1 MRMTGFI
8 KNKLFIKIAS
18 YIIIGVIFLFLFNSL
33 WINWQKIQE
42 YNFSFNYVY
51 LIFSVLILAVSTVF
65 MALIWRKII
74 VQLDNSKP
82 IASLRAI
89 KIFVYSMFGKYL
101 PGQIWMP
108 LSRVYLATKEGLSKE
123 ILALSI
129 LYETI
134 ISITAGFLFAFL
146 TLGPSLS
153 EFYPS
158 FNFYFV
164 VFVVFAGILSIII
177 LPRVFRMVLK
187 ITAKKFKVDINVAK
201 TSLGSKNV
209 LVIFFYYFV
218 AYALT
223 GFSFFFF
230 INSFYH
236 LSMSSILTI
245 VGGSVLAVVLG
256 TVAFFAPAGLGVRDG
271 ILIVFLGFYF
281 PIGIATL
288 ISIASRIWVT
298 LTELTLFFLVFIL
311 FKLRGLI
318 KSNN

>member
-1 MRMTGFI
+1 MTGFI

-153 EFYPS
+153 
-158 FNFYFV
+158 
-164 VFVVFAGILSIII
+164 
-177 LPRVFRMVLK
+177 
-187 ITAKKFKVDINVAK
+187 KF
-201 TSLGSKNV
+201 
-209 LVIFFYYFV
+209 
-218 AYALT
+218 
-223 GFSFFFF
+223 
-230 INSFYH
+230 
-236 LSMSSILTI
+236 
-245 VGGSVLAVVLG
+245 
-256 TVAFFAPAGLGVRDG
+256 
-271 ILIVFLGFYF
+271 
-281 PIGIATL
+281 
-288 ISIASRIWVT
+288 
-298 LTELTLFFLVFIL
+298 
-311 FKLRGLI
+311 
-318 KSNN
+318 